1 MRIRLTS
8 LVFSS
13 LTLFG
18 FHSAAF
24 SWTVDTIDGSVSVEK
39 NGTTSKLDQDVEFAP
54 GQTLITGPEAS
65 VTVKEDDNQIVLS
78 PGTRFLFEKAADRE
92 KKQLG
97 VFKVLSGRAHLTV
110 TTKESAKD
118 YPYQFKTS
126 LLTATTH
133 GTEISVLAGVGGLAE
148 DRVDALNGAA
158 RVVVISNGGKTVEVT
173 NGLEY
178 YKTPESPGATR
189 LITPE
194 ENRIL
199 PHHGGGS
206 HH

>member
-8 LVFSS
+8 LIFSG

-18 FHSAAF
+18 FHSAAVA
-24 SWTVDTIDGSVSVEK
+24 WTVDSIDGNVSVEK
-39 NGTTSKLDQDVEFAP
+39 NGTTVKLDQDVEFVP

-78 PGTRFLFEKAADRE
+78 PGTRFLFEKSADRG

-110 TTKESAKD
+110 TTKESSKD

-126 LLTATTH
+126 SLTATTH
-133 GTEISVLAGVGGLAE
+133 GTEISVSAGGGASE
-148 DRVDALNGAA
+148 DRIDALNGAA
-158 RVVVISNGGKTVEVT
+158 RVVDNSNGGKTVEVT

-178 YKTPESPGATR
+178 YKAPDSPGATR
-189 LITPE
+189 FITPE
-194 ENRIL
+194 ENKVM